1 MDYSEVT
8 EAVGNR
14 ITREALS
21 MLYTRYWMAASV
33 GQGKDVLEVACGSGQ
48 GLGYL
53 AGKANRVVGGDYTEK
68 LLRTAQ
74 RHYRG
79 RIPLVRLDAH
89 ELPFKEGTFD
99 LVILYEAVYY
109 LKRPE
114 QFLAECNRVLRHQG
128 IVLLCTANIEWE
140 NFSPSPLSTKHLGAR
155 ELVELFNGKS
165 FSIELYAAFPT
176 IQDSWGNQLRAV
188 VKQVAFRLRLIPRKM
203 KSKELLK
210 RIFYGQLEAVPAEI
224 KDGNEELSPIS
235 PIPLGAST
243 SEFQVLYV
251 VGQRQGKQM
260 PK

>member
-14 ITREALS
+14 ITQEALS

-79 RIPLVRLDAH
+79 RIPLVRFDAH

-99 LVILYEAVYY
+99 LVIL
-109 LKRPE
+109 
-114 QFLAECNRVLRHQG
+114 
-128 IVLLCTANIEWE
+128 
-140 NFSPSPLSTKHLGAR
+140 
-155 ELVELFNGKS
+155 
-165 FSIELYAAFPT
+165 
-176 IQDSWGNQLRAV
+176 
-188 VKQVAFRLRLIPRKM
+188 
-203 KSKELLK
+203 
-210 RIFYGQLEAVPAEI
+210 
-224 KDGNEELSPIS
+224 
-235 PIPLGAST
+235 
-243 SEFQVLYV
+243 
-251 VGQRQGKQM
+251 
-260 PK
+260 